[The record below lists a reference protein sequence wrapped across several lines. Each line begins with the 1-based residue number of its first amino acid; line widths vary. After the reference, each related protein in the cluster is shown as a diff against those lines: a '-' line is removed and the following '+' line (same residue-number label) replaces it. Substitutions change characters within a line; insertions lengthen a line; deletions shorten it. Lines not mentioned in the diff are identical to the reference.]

1 MKKGELALLALVL
14 DAHRIKQN
22 QEIDRLRAENDRL
35 RQAVGSY
42 RLIEN
47 IKRG

>member
-1 MKKGELALLALVL
+1 MQKGELVLLALAL
-14 DAHRIKQN
+14 DLYRVQQN
-22 QEIDRLRAENDRL
+22 EENNRLRAENNRL
-35 RQAVGSY
+35 RQAVGNY